1 MHTPCVGWV
10 QSCMPTVGSYLLSNA
25 FRPTENGTLGEG
37 QVFNI
42 VSNTWEELDAEEKEI
57 LLGFIRGDTA
67 AVGVFDEER
76 SIRIGRA
83 LDANTMRWMGEI
95 LHASQA

>member
-1 MHTPCVGWV
+1 
-10 QSCMPTVGSYLLSNA
+10 MPTVVSSLLSNA
-25 FRPTENGTLGEG
+25 FRPKVDGTPGEG

-42 VSNTWEELDAEEKEI
+42 VSNTWEDLDAEEKEM
-57 LLGFIRGDTA
+57 LLGFNRGDTA
-67 AVGVFDEER
+67 AIGVSDEER

-83 LDANTMRWMGEI
+83 LDANTMRWLGAI

>member
-1 MHTPCVGWV
+1 
-10 QSCMPTVGSYLLSNA
+10 MPTIVSYLLSNA
-25 FRPTENGTLGEG
+25 FRPKENGTPGEG

-42 VSNTWEELDAEEKEI
+42 VTNTCEEPDAEEKEM
-57 LLGFIRGDTA
+57 LLGYSRGDTA
-67 AVGVFDEER
+67 AVGVSDEER

-83 LDANTMRWMGEI
+83 LDANTMRWLGAI